1 MIFSKKDIAYKH
13 IEKKPHSHEMR
24 ATLRSPTATLPRPLR
39 GLGHITDAYLA
50 SLRFAKIRPIGR
62 TSNIRQPLGDIA
74 KNNHREVQH
83 ATNKLLQMQQ
93 MWICPTIRLGW
104 IHVC

>member
-62 TSNIRQPLGDIA
+62 TSNIRQPLYAIA
-74 KNNHREVQH
+74 ASLEKSLNN
-83 ATNKLLQMQQ
+83 
-93 MWICPTIRLGW
+93 
-104 IHVC
+104 